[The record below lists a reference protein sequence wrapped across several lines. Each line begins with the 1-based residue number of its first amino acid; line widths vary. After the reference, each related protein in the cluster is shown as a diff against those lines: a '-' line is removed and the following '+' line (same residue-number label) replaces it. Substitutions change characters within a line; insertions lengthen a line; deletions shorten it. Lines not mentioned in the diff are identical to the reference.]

1 MLFERRETKRRN
13 KKEKRKRETKKEQRK
28 GFAFALAVDA
38 SMAVAEVGLN
48 RDTGDKC
55 GGGPPGPMP
64 NPAVKPSRADG
75 TAIRFAGE

>member
-1 MLFERRETKRRN
+1 
-13 KKEKRKRETKKEQRK
+13 
-28 GFAFALAVDA
+28 
-38 SMAVAEVGLN
+38 MAGAEVGLN
-48 RDTGDKC
+48 RDTGDKS